1 MNRIIRA
8 SARASLLAAALTF
21 AAALP
26 AFATVVTAV
35 GSYSNDAD
43 PNNMATGFP
52 NGPFGMTSNPTGG
65 VGNGPTYSF
74 VDFFPTAT
82 FSLNNIV
89 GLSANFNDT
98 LGGADGGSPRFYIG
112 LANGHFYSVYLGPP
126 ASFNQAS
133 PSGFT
138 TAFSGLNLV
147 NATNNTGFENTGT
160 YQSFASF
167 QAGAD
172 GSQIVTDVAFNVDG
186 GWAANGP
193 QALTLNSMTVQ
204 FLAAPEP
211 ATWTMMAAALG
222 LLGFLV
228 ARRRRNSAGA
238 IAA

>member
-26 AFATVVTAV
+26 AFATIVTAT
-35 GSYSNDAD
+35 GTYSNDAD
-43 PNNMATGFP
+43 PNNLATGFP
-52 NGPFGMTSNPTGG
+52 SGPFSLTSGAT
-65 VGNGPTYSF
+65 TYSF
-74 VDFFPTAT
+74 VDFFPNQT
-82 FSLNNIV
+82 FSLNNIT
-89 GLSANFNDT
+89 GLSANFTDIA
-98 LGGADGGSPRFYIG
+98 GGADGGAPRFVVG
-112 LANGHFYSVYLGPP
+112 LANGNFYSVYLGPP
-126 ASFNQAS
+126 SSFNQSS
-133 PSGFT
+133 PSAFT

-147 NATNNTGFENTGT
+147 NATNDTGFKNTGT
-160 YQSFASF
+160 YQTFASF

-172 GSQIVTDVAFNVDG
+172 GSQIVTDVGFVLDG

-193 QALTLNSMTVQ
+193 QALTLNSLSVQ

-228 ARRRRNSAGA
+228 ARRRRSSAGA

>member
-26 AFATVVTAV
+26 AFATVVTAI

-43 PNNMATGFP
+43 PLNMATGFP
-52 NGPFGMTSNPTGG
+52 NGPFNLTSTNTGATT
-65 VGNGPTYSF
+65 TYSY

-82 FSLNNIV
+82 FSLNNIT
-89 GLSANFNDT
+89 GLTANFTDT
-98 LGGADGGSPRFYIG
+98 LGGSQLGAPRFVVG
-112 LANGHFYSVYLGPP
+112 LANGNFYSVYLGPP
-126 ASFNQAS
+126 PSFAQSS
-133 PSGFT
+133 PSAFT

-147 NATNNTGFENTGT
+147 NATNDTGFENTGT
-160 YQSFASF
+160 YKTFADF
-167 QAGAD
+167 QASAD
-172 GSQIVTDVAFNVDG
+172 GSQIVTDVAFVLDG
-186 GWAANGP
+186 ANATSN
-193 QALTLNSMTVQ
+193 QALTLNSFSVQ

>member
-26 AFATVVTAV
+26 AFATVVTAT
-35 GSYSNDAD
+35 GTYSNDAD
-43 PNNMATGFP
+43 PQNQATGFP
-52 NGPFGMTSNPTGG
+52 NGPFNLTS
-65 VGNGPTYSF
+65 GPTTFSY
-74 VDFFPTAT
+74 VDFIPNQT

-89 GLSANFNDT
+89 GMSANFTDT
-98 LGGADGGSPRFYIG
+98 AGGADVGAPRFVVQ
-112 LANGHFYSVYLGPP
+112 LANGNFYSTYLGTPP
-126 ASFNQAS
+126 NFNDSNPAA
-133 PSGFT
+133 FT
-138 TAFSGLNLV
+138 TAYSNFNFV
-147 NATNNTGFENTGT
+147 NATNDTGFENSGSLHTFT
-160 YQSFASF
+160 SFE
-167 QAGAD
+167 AGAD
-172 GSQIVTDVAFNVDG
+172 GSQIVTDVFLILDG
-186 GWAANGP
+186 GFGVNGP
-193 QALTLNSMTVQ
+193 QALTLNSLSVQ